1 MNAARTRLG
10 GACLLVV
17 GVLGWGEL
25 EHWRASRRQLGTTTP
40 DHPGLGC
47 VTGAGEVV
55 VVLGFRN
62 RSERINAVNRWRVRA
77 GLRSLEG
84 AKSRLVLA
92 GGPVG
97 GPRAEADLM
106 ADYARDTRGYHGP
119 LSVET
124 TSRSTWENISNII
137 PLLEDADRIKIVS
150 DSLHAERARGYLWRQ
165 RPDLA
170 ARLVRGGDHRFGE
183 YSLLK
188 PALALLGRRRLRRRK
203 FRAVSPGSPSAARST
218 ASAR

>member
-1 MNAARTRLG
+1 MNAARTRLV

-25 EHWRASRRQLGTTTP
+25 EHWRASRRLLGTTAP
-40 DHPGLGC
+40 APAPR
-47 VTGAGEVV
+47 GAGEVV

-84 AKSRLVLA
+84 VESRLVLA

-106 ADYARDTRGYHGP
+106 ADYARGARGYHGP
-119 LSVET
+119 LSVDSV
-124 TSRSTWENISNII
+124 SRSTWENIGNVI
-137 PLLEDADRIKIVS
+137 PLIEDADRIKVVS
-150 DSLHAERARGYLWRQ
+150 DSLHAERARAYLWRQ
-165 RPDLA
+165 RPDLG

-183 YSLLK
+183 RLLLK
-188 PALALLGRRRLRRRK
+188 PALALLGRRRRR
-203 FRAVSPGSPSAARST
+203 
-218 ASAR
+218 